1 MRERRLLYL
10 PRLSVH
16 PYTDGDGLAIA
27 TEYRGGLAD
36 ADFHPRSPTG
46 ARGGPSGCRYRRRSR
61 PRRGV
66 RPRSLR
72 DDRRL
77 SRDSFRFRRA
87 LSLPCVRTHERRQ
100 YGVSEVMPLCV
111 RVPLLRA
118 SVPFDGVVSAVFRRP
133 MRTVRSVRGRRV
145 AYAAKSR
152 SEPGSVGPVGEDAGA
167 ARVDENE
174 TAPDDVAPEQ
184 VDERD
189 VPDRTGAFD
198 RPVKDERGQ
207 RDSHAGDCREVIQR
221 TADP

>member
-1 MRERRLLYL
+1 
-10 PRLSVH
+10 
-16 PYTDGDGLAIA
+16 
-27 TEYRGGLAD
+27 
-36 ADFHPRSPTG
+36 
-46 ARGGPSGCRYRRRSR
+46 
-61 PRRGV
+61 
-66 RPRSLR
+66 
-72 DDRRL
+72 
-77 SRDSFRFRRA
+77 
-87 LSLPCVRTHERRQ
+87 
-100 YGVSEVMPLCV
+100 MPLCV
-111 RVPLLRA
+111 QVPLLRA

-133 MRTVRSVRGRRV
+133 MRTVRSVRERRV

-167 ARVDENE
+167 ARADENE

-198 RPVKDERGQ
+198 RPVKDERGR

>member
-16 PYTDGDGLAIA
+16 PYSDGDGLAIA

-111 RVPLLRA
+111 RVSPSSRVSPVRRSSVGRFPATDADGPLGTGATRGVCSEITIRA
-118 SVPFDGVVSAVFRRP
+118 GFSRP
-133 MRTVRSVRGRRV
+133 GWRGRWHCPRG
-145 AYAAKSR
+145 R
-152 SEPGSVGPVGEDAGA
+152 
-167 ARVDENE
+167 
-174 TAPDDVAPEQ
+174 
-184 VDERD
+184 ERD
-189 VPDRTGAFD
+189 GPRRRCSRIGRRA
-198 RPVKDERGQ
+198 
-207 RDSHAGDCREVIQR
+207 
-221 TADP
+221 